1 VAFADFENALSDT
14 NQIELT
20 TTGRLSG
27 RESSR
32 PVWFVRQGEYLYL
45 LPIHGSDSPWYKNVV
60 KTPAIRLAAGGA
72 EYSVRATPVTDPAKV
87 DEVVES
93 FRSKYGEHDVSSYYT
108 KLDVAVEVPAT

>member
-1 VAFADFENALSDT
+1 MAFADFENALSDT

-20 TTGRLSG
+20 TSGRISG
-27 RESSR
+27 RESAR
-32 PVWFVRQGEYLYL
+32 PVWFVRESEHLYL

-72 EYSVRATPVTDPAKV
+72 EYSARAKPVTDPAKV

-93 FRSKYGEHDVSSYYT
+93 FRSKYGARNVASYYT
-108 KLDVAVEVPAT
+108 KLDVAVEVPAA